1 VPIQLYYKY
10 SKLYLNSSISS
21 IGYKY
26 RLTPFSKI
34 LDILFPIIDID
45 KSKARPLSSQY
56 HQTELGRRRKGK
68 EQQQETPNIIS
79 RCSMC

>member
-1 VPIQLYYKY
+1 MCAYQLYYKY

-34 LDILFPIIDID
+34 VDVLFPIIDID
-45 KSKARPLSSQY
+45 KKQKPDLSPASTIKQNFAD
-56 HQTELGRRRKGK
+56 EEK
-68 EQQQETPNIIS
+68 EKNNNKKRQI
-79 RCSMC
+79 